1 MEIKIIKFLQ
11 SARNPFYDF
20 VFTVISELASYKG
33 FLICFAIFFILTL
46 IYYRQNKKF
55 KNFALFNVFFVSTY
69 GIAVLINT
77 ILKIIINRARPYEV
91 DSSITDIL
99 HASGQSMPSG
109 HTLSATIICFFIFFC
124 VYYFSNNKNLKIVL
138 GIVLSVFIVLVMISR
153 MYLGQHYISDVFVG
167 FVLAFT
173 FSFISAFLFVKLDKR
188 IGYDNNRKINKEK
201 TKE

>member
-46 IYYRQNKKF
+46 IYYKQNKNF

-69 GIAVLINT
+69 GLAVLTNT
-77 ILKIIINRARPYEV
+77 ILKIIINRSRPYVV
-91 DSSITDIL
+91 DASIVDVL

-109 HTLSATIICFFIFFC
+109 HTLSATIICFFIFFS
-124 VYYFSNNKNLKIVL
+124 VYYFSKNKNLKIIL
-138 GIVLSVFIVLVMISR
+138 GAFLSTFIILVMVSR
-153 MYLGQHYISDVFVG
+153 MYLGQHYISDVIVG
-167 FVLAFT
+167 FVLAFV
-173 FSFISAFLFVKLDKR
+173 FSLLSVIIFIKLDKR
-188 IGYDNNRKINKEK
+188 INYDNDRKINKEK
-201 TKE
+201 TEK

>member
-46 IYYRQNKKF
+46 IYYKQNKNF

-69 GIAVLINT
+69 GLAVLTNT
-77 ILKIIINRARPYEV
+77 ILKIIINRSRPYVV
-91 DSSITDIL
+91 DTSIVDVL

-109 HTLSATIICFFIFFC
+109 HTLSATIICFFIFFS
-124 VYYFSNNKNLKIVL
+124 VYYFSKNKNLKIIL
-138 GIVLSVFIVLVMISR
+138 GAFLSTFIILVMVSR
-153 MYLGQHYISDVFVG
+153 MYLGQHYISDVIVG
-167 FVLAFT
+167 FVLAFV
-173 FSFISAFLFVKLDKR
+173 FSLLSVIIFIKLDKR
-188 IGYDNNRKINKEK
+188 INYDNDRKINKEK
-201 TKE
+201 TEK